1 MESLLFTGGTGY
13 LGHNIKPI
21 LEKTY
26 EVTTIGITDN
36 DDLKANF
43 VTDIPML
50 PKRYD
55 VVLHAAGKAHT
66 YPKTEAEK
74 QAFFDVNYKGTV
86 NLCNALEKAGVPK
99 SFIFIS
105 TMAVYGSDGS
115 TVVTEDHPLNGDTP
129 YAKSKIMAEDYLI
142 QWCKKHGVIL
152 GILRPSLMTGP
163 NPPGNLGAMIRGI
176 KKHRYLSI
184 GGGKA
189 RKSFLM
195 VYDIARVVPAL
206 AEKGGIYN
214 ICDDESVSYRQL
226 EELICKQLWGGGHPA
241 QIPMWLAECMAK
253 VGDCLG
259 KKAPI
264 NSLKLTKLTHTSV
277 YSNAKIKAALDWEP
291 LDVIENFRIAE

>member
-13 LGHNIKPI
+13 LGHNTKPI
-21 LEKTY
+21 LEKSY
-26 EVTTIGITDN
+26 EVTTIGITDK

-43 VTDIPML
+43 VSDIPEL

-86 NLCNALEKAGVPK
+86 NLCNALEKVGVPN

-115 TVVTEDHPLNGDTP
+115 MVVTEEHPLNGDTP
-129 YAKSKIMAEDYLI
+129 YAKSKIMAEEYLI
-142 QWCKKHGVIL
+142 EWCNKHNVIL
-152 GILRPSLMTGP
+152 GILRPSLLAGP
-163 NPPGNLGAMIRGI
+163 NPPGNLGAMINGI
-176 KKHRYLSI
+176 KKHHYLSI

-195 VYDIARVVPAL
+195 VYDIARVVPEL
-206 AEKGGIYN
+206 AKKGGVYN
-214 ICDDESVSYRQL
+214 ICDDDSVSYREL
-226 EELICKQLWGGGHPA
+226 ESVISKQLGMSLPIV
-241 QIPMWLAECMAK
+241 IPMWLAKCMAK

-264 NSLKLTKLTHTSV
+264 NSLKLTKLTRTSV
-277 YSNAKIKAALDWEP
+277 YSNAKIRAALNWEP
-291 LDVIENFRIAE
+291 LGVLKNFKITE